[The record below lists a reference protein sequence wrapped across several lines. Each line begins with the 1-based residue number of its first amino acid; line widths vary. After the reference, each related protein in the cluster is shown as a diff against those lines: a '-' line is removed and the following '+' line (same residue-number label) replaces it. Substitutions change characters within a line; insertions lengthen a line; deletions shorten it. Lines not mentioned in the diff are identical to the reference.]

1 MVSFFRYPKRQL
13 RKLVQQGEYID
24 ALDYGKSLESKFS
37 EDPDYLFIMG
47 SIYYILE
54 DSKKAILYFDK
65 AISLKGDDIETL
77 MLKTNAHL
85 ALQEKDEAIHCCK
98 HILKID
104 SNHSEASKLLNQLE
118 EL

>member
-1 MVSFFRYPKRQL
+1 MVSFFKYPKRHL
-13 RKLVQQGEYID
+13 RKLVQQGEYIE
-24 ALDYGKSLESKFS
+24 ALDYGKSLESKFF

-54 DSKKAILYFDK
+54 EANKALPYFDK
-65 AISLKGDDIETL
+65 AISLKGDDVETL

-85 ALQEKDEAIHCCK
+85 ALQQKEEAIHCCK

-104 SNHSEASKLLNQLE
+104 PNHFEASDLLHQLE